1 MGNVQRGFYWHVHHG
16 KLIEFCYGYEE
27 RASFIRTDKPA
38 HEQETRFHL
47 FKPVKGSLPQAVV
60 EAWQVYNK
68 AWQVY
73 DEASQ
78 ARDKAGQVCDKARQ
92 VYDKAWQ
99 AYDKAGQAYDI
110 ASQAYD
116 KAWQA
121 RDIASQAR
129 YKAWQVCE
137 KAWRA
142 WDKALN
148 NNMPAIIALHEKEC
162 PNCPWNG
169 ETIFPKT

>member
-47 FKPVKGSLPQAVV
+47 FKPVKGSLPQEVI
-60 EAWQVYNK
+60 ET
-68 AWQVY
+68 
-73 DEASQ
+73 
-78 ARDKAGQVCDKARQ
+78 G
-92 VYDKAWQ
+92 Q